1 MSYKEERRALEQ
13 AGISVARLRSPEQR
27 GWEVVVLLRCRIF
40 DPRRCTIMMRTDIPL
55 IPCEPRMG
63 LSGITG
69 EKDVSRYGNIRLYRS
84 ILSELCL
91 CESLEI
97 NGVRGR
103 QEMSSPENRRWWIAI
118 AAVIMQLCLGTVYA
132 WSIFKNPMMTSHG
145 WSETVTQGA
154 FMIYAVM
161 FAISVAAGGALVDR
175 KGPRFVG
182 LIGAV
187 LFGSGLILA
196 GYANAVQS
204 IPLLYVAYGFVAGL
218 GGGFGYVTPIT
229 TLIHWFPDKRGL
241 VTGLAVMGYG
251 LGSFVMGNVGP
262 ALILSLGVA
271 RVFFLWGGVSLLLVS
286 GAVVFLQN
294 PPSGWTPAGT
304 GPDLPSDAP
313 LAPSFTFSQ
322 AVRTGRFWL
331 LWGMLFIIAGAGLGL
346 ISQLSPMAQDVML
359 SGISGEATPLRMN
372 AVVIASGGIV
382 AVAALFNGAGR
393 LLWAWLSD
401 ALGRWKVF
409 AILFSTQAAG
419 YLLLAQSTHIA
430 VFSAAAFYLM
440 ACYGGGLACMPAFTA
455 DEFGHAHIG
464 KIYGVIFSA
473 CALGGIAGPF
483 TLAFIKETTG
493 SFATA
498 LQIEA
503 AFLAAAFFLALSF
516 RGRRHEETLPMGVDA
531 R

>member
-1 MSYKEERRALEQ
+1 M
-13 AGISVARLRSPEQR
+13 
-27 GWEVVVLLRCRIF
+27 
-40 DPRRCTIMMRTDIPL
+40 
-55 IPCEPRMG
+55 
-63 LSGITG
+63 
-69 EKDVSRYGNIRLYRS
+69 N
-84 ILSELCL
+84 
-91 CESLEI
+91 
-97 NGVRGR
+97 
-103 QEMSSPENRRWWIAI
+103 SPENRRWWIAA

-132 WSIFKNPMMTSHG
+132 WSIFKKPMMTSNG

-161 FAISVAAGGALVDR
+161 FAVSVAAGGALVDR
-175 KGPRFVG
+175 KGPRLVG
-182 LIGAV
+182 FIGAV

-204 IPLLYVAYGFVAGL
+204 IPLLYVAYGLIAGL
-218 GGGFGYVTPIT
+218 GGGFGYVTPVT
-229 TLIHWFPDKRGL
+229 TLIRWFPDKRGL

-262 ALILSLGVA
+262 SLILSLGVA
-271 RVFFLWGGVSLLLVS
+271 RVFFLWGAVSLLLVS
-286 GAVVFLQN
+286 GAMLFLHN

-304 GPDLPSDAP
+304 GTVLPSDTP
-313 LAPSFTFSQ
+313 PAPSFTFSQ
-322 AVRTGRFWL
+322 AVRTRRFWL
-331 LWGMLFIIAGAGLGL
+331 LWGMLFIVAGAGLGL

-359 SGISGEATPLRMN
+359 SGDSGDPARKGID
-372 AVVIASGGIV
+372 AIVIASGGIV

-401 ALGRWKVF
+401 ALGRWRVF

-419 YLLLAQSTHIA
+419 YLLLAQSTHIVA
-430 VFSAAAFYLM
+430 FSVAAFYLM
-440 ACYGGGLACMPAFTA
+440 ACYGGGLACMPAFAA

-483 TLAFIKETTG
+483 MLAFIKETTG

-503 AFLAAAFFLALSF
+503 VFLAAAFFLTLSF
-516 RGRRHEETLPMGVDA
+516 RRSRQKEILPAGVDA